1 MILLGD
7 CDGGLASVLK
17 MVIYPVPAGTVRV
30 EQVSPSFVLN
40 LTVSELPDLSF
51 TTRLLLY
58 HRLLN

>member
-7 CDGGLASVLK
+7 CDGGLVSVL
-17 MVIYPVPAGTVRV
+17 MLVICPVSDGTVRV
-30 EQVSPSFVLN
+30 EQVSPSFVLK
-40 LTVSELPDLSF
+40 LTVGELPDLSF